1 MVGGAAGMRFRGAWF
16 AAAVLIGCSGRGIP
30 ELAGDLGGSLLPAAV
45 PRPSFGLTT
54 VAGEPYE
61 FRARTA
67 GRLTLLFFGYT
78 HCPDVCPATMA
89 NLGAVL
95 RGLSSSERALID
107 AIFVTTDPER
117 DSSAVLGPW
126 LANFEPHL
134 IGLVGSTEALRAAQI
149 AAGIGVA
156 VREDTPSGGY
166 AVSHAAQVLVYSPD
180 DSGHLSYPFGTRQAQ
195 WAVDLPKLLERWK
208 GPAR

>member
-1 MVGGAAGMRFRGAWF
+1 MRRRLAWL
-16 AAAVLIGCSGRGIP
+16 AAVGLIGCSGRSTP
-30 ELAGDLGGSLLPAAV
+30 ELAGDLGGSVLPAAV
-45 PRPSFGLTT
+45 PRPNFALTT
-54 VAGEPYE
+54 VAGEPFE

-95 RGLSSSERALID
+95 RGLSSPERALID
-107 AIFVTTDPER
+107 AVFVTTDPER
-117 DSSAVLGPW
+117 DTPAVLGPW
-126 LANFEPHL
+126 LAHFDAGI
-134 IGLVGSTEALRAAQI
+134 IGLVGSAEALRLAQV

-156 VREDTPSGGY
+156 VREDTPNGGY

-180 DSGHLSYPFGTRQAQ
+180 DSSHISYPFGTRQAQ

-208 GPAR
+208 GPVVR